1 MALTIGKRVADD
13 LYLHVSAIDDA
24 LDGELRAVAR
34 YTRERIASGNNPNV
48 LKVNARTKTLSWL
61 DYEDFDT
68 TPFPRLLGSWTF
80 TVGRHDTPS
89 YRSYRASLNPPILH
103 RKELLVSP
111 TYPLQHVW
119 SALTEVAE
127 SLGLFDDTAAIGFQL
142 NWLKTIEAKGYQL
155 RGYFFQPIGNDLV
168 SHAATDA
175 ASSEITIQR
184 HLTALNRANLSAP
197 VQMLLRHGLLRDGT
211 VSFFDYGCGRG
222 DDIASL
228 RQNGFKAHGWDPHYA
243 NDHPRLPADVVNLG
257 FVINVIEDP
266 AERVEALHQAFKLA
280 KRALVFGVML
290 CPSELAGV
298 PYQDGVLTT
307 RSTFQKYFTQGEI
320 KAYVEDVLQTD
331 VFMVGPGVGFVFA
344 DKLLQQAFESA
355 RYRSSGVARRLRGVA
370 RTRVAKAARSR
381 SVTRTSRSQQ
391 QVQDNKALLDDL
403 WLKSLDLGRFPE
415 KEEVASLPD
424 IEVALGSF
432 NRGIRLLMSCYD
444 MNALEQASKTRIDDL
459 IVYLAVQQF
468 SKRGRY
474 RKLEPR
480 IQRDIKAFFGDY
492 SKAQSIGYRLLLD
505 CANAELLSQ
514 ACVMAASE
522 GLGWLEEGHSLQ
534 LHYSL
539 IERLPSLL
547 RVYVACGLVLWD
559 AISEAQLIKIHI
571 SSGKLS
577 LMEFDDFDNSPLPKL
592 RKRVKINLRK
602 LDYSIFDYGSV
613 EHPTPLLYF
622 KSRFLH
628 EEHPGFAEQLAFDDL
643 LTRSGCVGDGNFGP
657 PADDFVHLLASK
669 RLEIQG
675 MRLVRSRALPGIDDM
690 CGRHLSYRSLIE
702 CGETQSRL
710 SIENLPKNVDTYNA
724 LYELATC
731 ILDPLIDYFGGIR
744 LTYGLCSAELG
755 RHIKKRVAHG
765 LDQHAACEVKRSGRF
780 ICERL
785 GAACDFI
792 VDDED
797 MLEVARWIVLNLP
810 FDRLYYYGKDLPLH
824 VSFGPDNSRVAVQMA
839 PNSAGI
845 RMPRPLKLG
854 EGQQQ
859 GCFTNFV
866 RKC

>member
-1 MALTIGKRVADD
+1 MSGAANGLSAGKHVADD
-13 LYLHVSAIDDA
+13 LYLHVSAVDVA
-24 LDGELRAVAR
+24 LDGELCAVAMCAR
-34 YTRERIASGNNPNV
+34 ACLEPSNNPNV
-48 LKVNARTKTLSWL
+48 LKVNARTRKLSWL
-61 DYEDFDT
+61 EYEDFDSA
-68 TPFPRLLGSWTF
+68 PFPRLLASWSF
-80 TVGRHDTPS
+80 NLGKHETPT
-89 YRSYRASLNPPILH
+89 YRSYRASLNPPVLH
-103 RKELLVSP
+103 RKELLVPP
-111 TYPLQHVW
+111 TYPGRHKW
-119 SALTEVAE
+119 AALTEVAE
-127 SLGLFDDTAAIGFQL
+127 SLGLFDDTTAIGFQL

-155 RGYFFQPIGNDLV
+155 RDEFFQPIGNDLV
-168 SHAATDA
+168 SHVGIDEAA
-175 ASSEITIQR
+175 SEITIQR

-228 RQNGFKAHGWDPHYA
+228 RKNGFQAHGWDPHYA

-266 AERVEALHQAFKLA
+266 AERVEAVHQAFKLA

-298 PYQDGVLTT
+298 PFQDGVLTT

-320 KAYVEDVLQTD
+320 KAYVEDVLQSE

-344 DKLLQQAFESA
+344 DKLWQQSFESS
-355 RYRSSGVARRLRGVA
+355 RYRTIGVARRLRGVA
-370 RTRVAKAARSR
+370 RPRAVKADRR
-381 SVTRTSRSQQ
+381 GSVTRNSRAQQ
-391 QVQDNKALLDDL
+391 QVQDNKVLLDDL

-415 KEEVASLPD
+415 RDEIASLPD
-424 IEVALGSF
+424 IEAALGTFS
-432 NRGIRLLMSCYD
+432 RAIRLLMTCFD
-444 MNALEQASKTRIDDL
+444 MSALDQARKMRIDDL
-459 IVYLAVQQF
+459 AVYLAIQQF
-468 SKRGRY
+468 SKRARY
-474 RKLEPR
+474 RQLELR
-480 IQRDIKAFFGDY
+480 LQRDIKAFFGDY
-492 SKAQSIGYRLLLD
+492 SSAQLVGYRLLLD
-505 CANAELLSQ
+505 CANPELLSQ

-592 RKRVKINLRK
+592 RKRVKVNLRK

-622 KSRFLH
+622 KSRYLH
-628 EEHPGFAEQLAFDDL
+628 EELPGFAEQLAFDDA
-643 LTRSGCVGDGNFGP
+643 LTRSGCVGEGNFGP
-657 PADDFVHLLASK
+657 PAGDFVHLLATK

-675 MRLVRSRALPGIDDM
+675 MRLIRSRALPGIDDM
-690 CGRHLSYRSLIE
+690 CGRHLSYRSFIE

-710 SIENLPKNVDTYNA
+710 NIKNLPKNVDTYNA

-755 RHIKKRVAHG
+755 RHIKKRVAHD
-765 LDQHAACEVKRSGRF
+765 LDQHAACEIKRSGRF

-797 MLEVARWIVLNLP
+797 MLEVAKWTVLNLP

-824 VSFGPDNSRVAVQMA
+824 VSFGPDNSRVAVQMV

-854 EGQQQ
+854 
-859 GCFTNFV
+859 
-866 RKC
+866 